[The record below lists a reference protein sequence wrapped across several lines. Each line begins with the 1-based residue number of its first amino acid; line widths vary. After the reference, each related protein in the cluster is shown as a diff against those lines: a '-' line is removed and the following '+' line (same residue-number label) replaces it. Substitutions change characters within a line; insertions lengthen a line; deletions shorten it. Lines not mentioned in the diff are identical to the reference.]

1 LNLAVTVKREGVG
14 KVRPRDDQLLALKVD
29 MADAITQALLPIQK
43 YSAYVATKIFQKFY
57 IATPWPK
64 FIQLEGVL
72 IATPNWSDSDFHLT
86 DSLMEYKRG
95 QCHHGRFYI

>member
-14 KVRPRDDQLLALKVD
+14 KVRPRDDQLLALKID
-29 MADAITQALLPIQK
+29 MANAITQVLLPIQK
-43 YSAYVATKIFQKFY
+43 SSANVVTKILQKFY

-64 FIQLEGVL
+64 FIQLKGVL

-86 DSLMEYKRG
+86 DSLM
-95 QCHHGRFYI
+95 